1 MRDALDL
8 IVSNLEDDIGRV
20 RARVG
25 SLVASVAADA
35 QGLVE
40 RHKHDGADAV
50 DSVFVQ
56 MHVRE
61 LATAQSELADKRER
75 LREMKSVIDF
85 SERAAADQK
94 PSS

>member
-8 IVSNLEDDIGRV
+8 IVSNLEEEVGRV

-25 SLVASVAADA
+25 MLVTSVSADA

-40 RHKHDGADAV
+40 RHKHDGSDAV
-50 DSVFVQ
+50 DSCFIA

-61 LATAQSELADKRER
+61 LAAAQTELADRRER

-85 SERAAADQK
+85 AECATASGSPR
-94 PSS
+94 S